1 MWKRRRGRS
10 VRNVALHRK
19 GMQAGRRHADPR
31 AILALVCE
39 PAGMDERYLD
49 EVPFKRVIARD
60 NATLFQ
66 ALIEELGIQ
75 T

>member
-1 MWKRRRGRS
+1 
-10 VRNVALHRK
+10 
-19 GMQAGRRHADPR
+19 MQAGRRHADPR

-39 PAGMDERYLD
+39 PAGMDERCLD

-60 NATLFQ
+60 NATLFK